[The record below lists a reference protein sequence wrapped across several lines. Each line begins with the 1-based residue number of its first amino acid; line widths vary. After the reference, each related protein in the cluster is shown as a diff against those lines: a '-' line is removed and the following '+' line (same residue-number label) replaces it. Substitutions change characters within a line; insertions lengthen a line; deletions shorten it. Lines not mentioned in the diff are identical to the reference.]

1 MIGTLSVSRVHES
14 VFESQFKIINIAIQ
28 PMNPKAPTND
38 PSELLPDHTEHPTET
53 QSMIIE
59 AGSDAVRLDV
69 EVDTKGRAVKASIN
83 QVEPWIKSGK
93 ETVKLK
99 EGEDENDGYK
109 TEDEVVIQYPT
120 ITRKP
125 DRIVTHDNLNK

>member
-1 MIGTLSVSRVHES
+1 MIRTLCVNFVHRN
-14 VFESQFKIINIAIQ
+14 VFESQFETINNAIQ

>member
-1 MIGTLSVSRVHES
+1 M
-14 VFESQFKIINIAIQ
+14 FQ

-69 EVDTKGRAVKASIN
+69 QVDTKGRAVKASIN
-83 QVEPWIKSGK
+83 QVQPWIKSDK
-93 ETVKLK
+93 KTVKLK